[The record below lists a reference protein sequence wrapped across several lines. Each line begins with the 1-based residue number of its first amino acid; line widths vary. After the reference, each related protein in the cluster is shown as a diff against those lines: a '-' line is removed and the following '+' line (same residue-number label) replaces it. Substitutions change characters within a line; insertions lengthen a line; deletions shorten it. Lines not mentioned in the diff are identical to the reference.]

1 MSLSEETNNAYK
13 EKALKRET
21 VSTFQLEYIWKINS
35 IEE

>member
-21 VSTFQLEYIWKINS
+21 ASTFQLEYI
-35 IEE
+35 